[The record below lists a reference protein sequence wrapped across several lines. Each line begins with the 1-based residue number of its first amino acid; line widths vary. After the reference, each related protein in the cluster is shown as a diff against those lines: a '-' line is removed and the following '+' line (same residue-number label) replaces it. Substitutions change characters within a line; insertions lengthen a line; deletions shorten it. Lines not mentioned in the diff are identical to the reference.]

1 MANFLLK
8 LRKILA
14 WFRATAMSTLD
25 MARELVGL
33 GPYKLRN
40 SASIPDSENGP
51 LTDEEL
57 MERVSH
63 QDATAL
69 GMIFDRFYKVV
80 LNIAWRVLGDRAEAE
95 DLTQEI
101 FLQIFHH
108 AHRFDSSQET
118 AKSAIVRYSFQRSHN
133 RRMSM
138 ILRRKYAP
146 ETIAKLE
153 AEQLE
158 PPFSLKGIEGLTLKE
173 TRIVIHR
180 AMALLTEKERTVLT
194 LCYFEGLEYKE
205 VAARL
210 GETVESVRHLF
221 YQAIKKVMNAAIELA
236 DEMKLPT
243 PLDS

>member
-1 MANFLLK
+1 MGNFLLK
-8 LRKILA
+8 LRKVLA
-14 WFRATAMSTLD
+14 WLRAATKSILD
-25 MARELVGL
+25 MPRDRVGF
-33 GPYKLRN
+33 GPCKLRN
-40 SASIPDSENGP
+40 SASIAGSDE
-51 LTDEEL
+51 LVTDEEL

-63 QDATAL
+63 RDTAAL

-80 LNIAWRVLGDRAEAE
+80 FNITLRILGDRAEAE
-95 DLTQEI
+95 DLNQDI

-158 PPFSLKGIEGLTLKE
+158 PPFSLRGIQGLTLKE
-173 TRIVIHR
+173 TKMVMHR
-180 AMALLTEKERTVLT
+180 AIALLTEKERTVLT
-194 LCYFEGLEYKE
+194 LCYFEGLEYEE
-205 VAARL
+205 VADRL
-210 GETVESVRHLF
+210 GETVESTRHLF
-221 YQAIKKVMNAAIELA
+221 YEATKKVMNAAIELA
-236 DEMKLPT
+236 EEMKLPT

>member
-1 MANFLLK
+1 MANVLVK

-14 WFRATAMSTLD
+14 WLRATPKCIWGMVRD
-25 MARELVGL
+25 RIGRGL
-33 GPYKLRN
+33 YKLRDT
-40 SASIPDSENGP
+40 ASISDSENGS

-63 QDATAL
+63 RDMTAL

-80 LNIAWRVLGDRAEAE
+80 LNITWRVLRDRQEAE

-118 AKSAIVRYSFQRSHN
+118 AKSAIVRYSFQRSYNH
-133 RRMSM
+133 RMSM
-138 ILRRKYAP
+138 TLRRQYDQ
-146 ETIAKLE
+146 ETIAKIE
-153 AEQLE
+153 EEQLE

-173 TRIVIHR
+173 TKMVMHR
-180 AMALLTEKERTVLT
+180 AIALLTEKERTVLT
-194 LCYFEGLEYKE
+194 LCYFEGLKYEE

-210 GETVESVRHLF
+210 GETAESVRHLF
-221 YQAIKKVMNAAIELA
+221 YQATKRFMNGAIEFA

>member
-14 WFRATAMSTLD
+14 WLRATPKIILD
-25 MARELVGL
+25 MARERVDL

-57 MERVSH
+57 MERISH
-63 QDATAL
+63 RDTTAL
-69 GMIFDRFYKVV
+69 GVIFDRFYKIV
-80 LNIAWRVLGDRAEAE
+80 LNITWRVLRDRADAK
-95 DLTQEI
+95 DLTQDI

-108 AHRFDSSQET
+108 AHRFDSSQDT
-118 AKSAIVRYSFQRSHN
+118 AKSAIVQYSFQRSYN

-138 ILRRKYAP
+138 ILRRQYDP

-153 AEQLE
+153 EEQLE
-158 PPFSLKGIEGLTLKE
+158 PRFSLKGIEGLPLKE
-173 TRIVIHR
+173 TKIVMQR
-180 AMALLTEKERTVLT
+180 AIALLTEKERTVLT
-194 LCYFEGLEYKE
+194 LCYFQGFEYEE

-221 YQAIKKVMNAAIELA
+221 YQATKKVMNAAIELA
-236 DEMKLPT
+236 DEMKLPM

>member
-1 MANFLLK
+1 MANFQLK

-14 WFRATAMSTLD
+14 WLRATPKSILD
-25 MARELVGL
+25 MARDRVGL
-33 GPYKLRN
+33 GPFKLRN
-40 SASIPDSENGP
+40 SASIPDSENGA

-63 QDATAL
+63 RDTTAL

-80 LNIAWRVLGDRAEAE
+80 LNITWRVLRDRAEAK
-95 DLTQEI
+95 DLTQDI

-108 AHRFDSSQET
+108 AHRFDSSQDT
-118 AKSAIVRYSFQRSHN
+118 VKSGIVRYSFQRSYN

-146 ETIAKLE
+146 ETIGKLE

-173 TRIVIHR
+173 TKMVMHR
-180 AMALLTEKERTVLT
+180 AIALLTEKERTVLT
-194 LCYFEGLEYKE
+194 LCYFEGLEYEE

-210 GETVESVRHLF
+210 GETAESVRHLF
-221 YQAIKKVMNAAIELA
+221 YQATKRFMNGAIEFA

>member
-1 MANFLLK
+1 
-8 LRKILA
+8 
-14 WFRATAMSTLD
+14 
-25 MARELVGL
+25 
-33 GPYKLRN
+33 
-40 SASIPDSENGP
+40 
-51 LTDEEL
+51 

-63 QDATAL
+63 GDTTAF

-80 LNIAWRVLGDRAEAE
+80 LNITWRVLGDRAEAE

-118 AKSAIVRYSFQRSHN
+118 AKSAIVRYSFQRSYN

-138 ILRRKYAP
+138 ILRRQHDP

-153 AEQLE
+153 AERLE
-158 PPFSLKGIEGLTLKE
+158 PPFSLEGIEGLTLKE
-173 TRIVIHR
+173 TKMVMHR
-180 AMALLTEKERTVLT
+180 AIALLTEKERTVLT
-194 LCYFEGLEYKE
+194 LCYFEGLEYEE

-210 GETVESVRHLF
+210 GETVESVRDLL
-221 YQAIKKVMNAAIELA
+221 YQAIKKVTTAVSELA

>member
-1 MANFLLK
+1 MGNFRLG
-8 LRKILA
+8 LRKIWA
-14 WFRATAMSTLD
+14 WLRATPKSILD
-25 MARELVGL
+25 MAKDRAGL

-57 MERVSH
+57 MERVRH
-63 QDATAL
+63 RDAAAL
-69 GMIFDRFYKVV
+69 GMIFERFYKVV
-80 LNIAWRVLGDRAEAE
+80 LNITWRVLRDRAEAE

-101 FLQIFHH
+101 FLQIFQH
-108 AHRFDSSQET
+108 AHKFDSSQET

-158 PPFSLKGIEGLTLKE
+158 PPFSLRGIEGLTLKE
-173 TRIVIHR
+173 TKMVMHKAI
-180 AMALLTEKERTVLT
+180 ALLTEKERTVLT
-194 LCYFEGLEYKE
+194 LCYFEGLEYEE

-210 GETVESVRHLF
+210 GETAESVRHLF
-221 YQAIKKVMNAAIELA
+221 YQATKRVMNGAIELA

-243 PLDS
+243 PFDS

>member
-1 MANFLLK
+1 MGNFLLK
-8 LRKILA
+8 LRKVLA
-14 WFRATAMSTLD
+14 WLRAATKSILD
-25 MARELVGL
+25 MPRDRVGF
-33 GPYKLRN
+33 GPCKLRN
-40 SASIPDSENGP
+40 SASIAGSDE
-51 LTDEEL
+51 LVTDEEL

-63 QDATAL
+63 RDTAAL

-80 LNIAWRVLGDRAEAE
+80 FNITWRILGDRAEAE
-95 DLTQEI
+95 DLNQDI

-158 PPFSLKGIEGLTLKE
+158 PPFSLRGIQGLTLKE
-173 TRIVIHR
+173 TKMVMHR
-180 AMALLTEKERTVLT
+180 AIALLTEKERTVLT
-194 LCYFEGLEYKE
+194 LCYFEGLEYEE
-205 VAARL
+205 VADRL
-210 GETVESVRHLF
+210 GETVESTRHLF
-221 YQAIKKVMNAAIELA
+221 YEATKKVMNAAIELA
-236 DEMKLPT
+236 EEMKLPT

>member
-1 MANFLLK
+1 MANFPLR
-8 LRKILA
+8 LRKILT
-14 WFRATAMSTLD
+14 WLRGTPKSIWD
-25 MARELVGL
+25 MARDGVGL

-57 MERVSH
+57 MGRVSH
-63 QDATAL
+63 RDLMAL
-69 GMIFDRFYKVV
+69 GIIFDRFYKVV
-80 LNIAWRVLGDRAEAE
+80 LNITWRVLRDRAEAE

-118 AKSAIVRYSFQRSHN
+118 AKSAIVRYSFQRSYN

-138 ILRRKYAP
+138 ILRRQHDP

-153 AEQLE
+153 EEQLE

-173 TRIVIHR
+173 TKTVMQR
-180 AMALLTEKERTVLT
+180 AIALLTEKERTVLT
-194 LCYFEGLEYKE
+194 LCYFEGLEYEE

-221 YQAIKKVMNAAIELA
+221 YQATKKVMNGVIELA
-236 DEMKLPT
+236 EEMKLPT

>member
-1 MANFLLK
+1 MT
-8 LRKILA
+8 RD
-14 WFRATAMSTLD
+14 R
-25 MARELVGL
+25 VGL
-33 GPYKLRN
+33 GRYKLRN
-40 SASIPDSENGP
+40 LAPIPDSENGP

-57 MERVSH
+57 IERISH
-63 QDATAL
+63 RDTAAL
-69 GMIFDRFYKVV
+69 GTIFDRYYKVV
-80 LNIAWRVLGDRAEAE
+80 LNITWRVLGDRAEAE
-95 DLTQEI
+95 GLTQEI

-118 AKSAIVRYSFQRSHN
+118 AKSAIVRYSFQRRY
-133 RRMSM
+133 RRHMSM

-158 PPFSLKGIEGLTLKE
+158 PPFSLEGIEGLTLKE
-173 TRIVIHR
+173 TKMVMHR
-180 AMALLTEKERTVLT
+180 AIALLTEKERTVLT
-194 LCYFEGLEYKE
+194 LCYFEGLEYEE

-221 YQAIKKVMNAAIELA
+221 YQATKKVMNSAIELA

>member
-8 LRKILA
+8 LRTIFA
-14 WFRATAMSTLD
+14 WLPATPKSIWRK
-25 MARELVGL
+25 ARDRVGL
-33 GPYKLRN
+33 GAYKLR
-40 SASIPDSENGP
+40 SSVSIPNSENEP
-51 LTDEEL
+51 LTDEQL

-63 QDATAL
+63 RDTTAL
-69 GMIFDRFYKVV
+69 GMIFDRYYKVV
-80 LNIAWRVLGDRAEAE
+80 LNITWRVLGDRAEAE

-118 AKSAIVRYSFQRSHN
+118 AKSAIVRYSFQRSYN

-138 ILRRKYAP
+138 ILRRRYAP
-146 ETIAKLE
+146 ETIARLE
-153 AEQLE
+153 VEQLE

-173 TRIVIHR
+173 TKIVMHR
-180 AMALLTEKERTVLT
+180 AIALLTEKERTVLT
-194 LCYFEGLEYKE
+194 LCYFEGLEYEE

-221 YQAIKKVMNAAIELA
+221 YQATKGVMIGAIELA
-236 DEMKLPT
+236 EEMKLPT

>member
-1 MANFLLK
+1 MANFLSK

-14 WFRATAMSTLD
+14 WLRATPKSILD
-25 MARELVGL
+25 MARDRVGL
-33 GPYKLRN
+33 GPYRLR
-40 SASIPDSENGP
+40 SWASIPDSENGP
-51 LTDEEL
+51 LTDDEL

-63 QDATAL
+63 RDTKAL
-69 GMIFDRFYKVV
+69 GMIFDRFYNVV
-80 LNIAWRVLGDRAEAE
+80 FNITWRVLGDRAEAE

-108 AHRFDSSQET
+108 AHRFDSSQDT
-118 AKSAIVRYSFQRSHN
+118 VKSAIVRYSFQRSYN

-173 TRIVIHR
+173 TKMVMHR
-180 AMALLTEKERTVLT
+180 AIALLTEKERTVLT
-194 LCYFEGLEYKE
+194 LCYFQGIKYEEI
-205 VAARL
+205 AARL
-210 GETVESVRHLF
+210 GETVESVRQLF
-221 YQAIKKVMNAAIELA
+221 YQAIEKVMKAAIELA
-236 DEMKLPT
+236 DQRKLPT
-243 PLDS
+243 PP

>member
-8 LRKILA
+8 LRKTLA
-14 WFRATAMSTLD
+14 WLRATPMSILD
-25 MARELVGL
+25 RARDRIGL

-57 MERVSH
+57 IERISH
-63 QDATAL
+63 RDTAAL
-69 GMIFDRFYKVV
+69 GTIFDRYYKVV
-80 LNIAWRVLGDRAEAE
+80 LNITWRVLGDRAEAE

-108 AHRFDSSQET
+108 AHRFDSSQDT
-118 AKSAIVRYSFQRSHN
+118 VKSAIVRYSFQRSYN

-138 ILRRKYAP
+138 ILRRKYAA

-158 PPFSLKGIEGLTLKE
+158 PPFSLKGIERLT
-173 TRIVIHR
+173 
-180 AMALLTEKERTVLT
+180 
-194 LCYFEGLEYKE
+194 
-205 VAARL
+205 
-210 GETVESVRHLF
+210 
-221 YQAIKKVMNAAIELA
+221 
-236 DEMKLPT
+236 
-243 PLDS
+243 

>member
-1 MANFLLK
+1 MDNFQLG
-8 LRKILA
+8 LRKMLA
-14 WFRATAMSTLD
+14 WLCATSQMIFD
-25 MARELVGL
+25 IARGRLGL
-33 GPYKLRN
+33 GRYNARN
-40 SASIPDSENGP
+40 SASIPDSENGL

-57 MERVSH
+57 MERVSRG
-63 QDATAL
+63 DTIAL

-80 LNIAWRVLGDRAEAE
+80 LNITWRVLRDRAEAE
-95 DLTQEI
+95 DLTHAI

-108 AHRFDSSQET
+108 ARRFDSSQET
-118 AKSAIVRYSFQRSHN
+118 AKSAIVRYSFQRSYS

-158 PPFSLKGIEGLTLKE
+158 PPFSLEGIEGLTLKE
-173 TRIVIHR
+173 TKMVMHSAI
-180 AMALLTEKERTVLT
+180 ALLTEKERAVLT
-194 LCYFEGLEYKE
+194 LCYFEGLEHEE

-221 YQAIKKVMNAAIELA
+221 YQATKKIMNATIELTE
-236 DEMKLPT
+236 EMKLPT

>member
-1 MANFLLK
+1 MANFLSK

-14 WFRATAMSTLD
+14 WLRATPKSILD
-25 MARELVGL
+25 MARDRVGL
-33 GPYKLRN
+33 GPYRLR
-40 SASIPDSENGP
+40 SWASIPDSENGP

-63 QDATAL
+63 RDTTAL

-80 LNIAWRVLGDRAEAE
+80 LNITWRVLGDRAEAE

-118 AKSAIVRYSFQRSHN
+118 AKSAIVRYSFQVSYN

-138 ILRRKYAP
+138 ILRRQHGP

-153 AEQLE
+153 EEQLE
-158 PPFSLKGIEGLTLKE
+158 PPFSLEGVEGLTLKE
-173 TRIVIHR
+173 TKVIMQR
-180 AMALLTEKERTVLT
+180 AIALLTEKERTVLA
-194 LCYFEGLEYKE
+194 LCYFEGLEYEE

-210 GETVESVRHLF
+210 GETVESVRDLF
-221 YQAIKKVMNAAIELA
+221 YQAIKKVTAAVTELA

>member
-14 WFRATAMSTLD
+14 WLRATRKSILD
-25 MARELVGL
+25 MARDRVGL
-33 GPYKLRN
+33 GPYKPRN
-40 SASIPDSENGP
+40 SASIRDSKNGP
-51 LTDEEL
+51 LNDEEL

-63 QDATAL
+63 RDTTAL

-80 LNIAWRVLGDRAEAE
+80 LKITWRILGDRAEAE

-108 AHRFDSSQET
+108 AHRFDPSQET
-118 AKSAIVRYSFQRSHN
+118 AKSAIVRYSFQRSYNH
-133 RRMSM
+133 RMSM

-146 ETIAKLE
+146 ETIAKLD

-173 TRIVIHR
+173 TRMVMHR
-180 AMALLTEKERTVLT
+180 AIALLTEKERTVLA
-194 LCYFEGLEYKE
+194 LCYFEGLEYE
-205 VAARL
+205 EGAGRL
-210 GETVESVRHLF
+210 GETVESVRDLL
-221 YQAIKKVMNAAIELA
+221 YQAIKKVTTA
-236 DEMKLPT
+236 
-243 PLDS
+243 

>member
-33 GPYKLRN
+33 GAYKLR
-40 SASIPDSENGP
+40 SSVSIPNSENEP
-51 LTDEEL
+51 LTDEQL

-63 QDATAL
+63 RDTTAL
-69 GMIFDRFYKVV
+69 GMIFDRYYKVV
-80 LNIAWRVLGDRAEAE
+80 LNITWRVLGDRAEAE

-118 AKSAIVRYSFQRSHN
+118 AKSAIVRYSFQRSYN
-133 RRMSM
+133 RRQSM
-138 ILRRKYAP
+138 ILRRLHNP
-146 ETIAKLE
+146 QTMAKVE
-153 AEQLE
+153 EEQLE

-173 TRIVIHR
+173 TKMVMHR
-180 AMALLTEKERTVLT
+180 AIALLTEKERTVLT
-194 LCYFEGLEYKE
+194 LCYFEGLKYEE

-221 YQAIKKVMNAAIELA
+221 YQATKKVMDGAIKLA